1 MSRFRVYLILQIF
14 SAQRE
19 CDDSIQDCI
28 ALLRVPRDALGISA
42 TSKGYVTGRLF
53 YYPKEEGVWYDM
65 TMEKPHSITYDM
77 INSLEVKSDAQ
88 FILVVEKDGIFK
100 RLYED
105 RFFDIL
111 PCVIITGR
119 GFPDIA
125 TRAFTH
131 FLAVFFS
138 RLFDIDTTPTPNLRN
153 LRLESVRRCVTDDL
167 HSWIIEFRIG
177 ILSLLCV
184 DAMGWIACCRH
195 RKLADPGSVKAAI
208 QQTG

>member
-42 TSKGYVTGRLF
+42 TSKGYVTGRLKLGSSLKSRLF

-88 FILVVEKDGIFK
+88 FILVVEKVEL
-100 RLYED
+100 RS
-105 RFFDIL
+105 
-111 PCVIITGR
+111 
-119 GFPDIA
+119 IA
-125 TRAFTH
+125 H
-131 FLAVFFS
+131 
-138 RLFDIDTTPTPNLRN
+138 P
-153 LRLESVRRCVTDDL
+153 
-167 HSWIIEFRIG
+167 
-177 ILSLLCV
+177 
-184 DAMGWIACCRH
+184 
-195 RKLADPGSVKAAI
+195 
-208 QQTG
+208 